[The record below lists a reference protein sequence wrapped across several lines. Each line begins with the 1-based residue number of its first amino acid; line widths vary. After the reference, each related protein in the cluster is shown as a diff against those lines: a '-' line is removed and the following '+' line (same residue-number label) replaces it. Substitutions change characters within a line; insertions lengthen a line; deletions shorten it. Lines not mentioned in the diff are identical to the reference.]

1 MAASV
6 SGLTGKM
13 ATGHGK
19 EYKLL
24 IKEMQDIEKKENKF
38 LRYTVREA
46 DENKRSLRDKIPQ
59 KTYDALEKAFE
70 KGFKLIFEKGG
81 GVIESTGSLEKAREE
96 GERLNESLER
106 MIHPDTLKAVDKAAG
121 SRVAS
126 SKFAGTADGTVLG
139 VFGMGMPDIPIFLG
153 LLLKSCYE
161 IAAAYGFDYRD
172 PRERKYTIAVMKT
185 AFSREEDRVTASRE
199 CDDLAGIME
208 RGEEFEREITDDD
221 MKDIAEVL
229 ATEMLVAKFLQGFT
243 FFGVVGGAFNYNM
256 MSKIS
261 KAARLKYKKRFLYK
275 HMLRLQNR

>member
-24 IKEMQDIEKKENKF
+24 IKEMQDVEKKENKF

-106 MIHPDTLKAVDKAAG
+106 MIHPDTLKSVDKAAG

>member
-24 IKEMQDIEKKENKF
+24 IKEMQDVEKKENKF

-185 AFSREEDRVTASRE
+185 AFSREEDRVTAWS
-199 CDDLAGIME
+199 LLI
-208 RGEEFEREITDDD
+208 
-221 MKDIAEVL
+221 
-229 ATEMLVAKFLQGFT
+229 
-243 FFGVVGGAFNYNM
+243 
-256 MSKIS
+256 
-261 KAARLKYKKRFLYK
+261 
-275 HMLRLQNR
+275 

>member
-1 MAASV
+1 M
-6 SGLTGKM
+6 
-13 ATGHGK
+13 
-19 EYKLL
+19 
-24 IKEMQDIEKKENKF
+24 
-38 LRYTVREA
+38 
-46 DENKRSLRDKIPQ
+46 KR
-59 KTYDALEKAFE
+59 
-70 KGFKLIFEKGG
+70 G
-81 GVIESTGSLEKAREE
+81 ESTGSLEKAREE